1 MASEVAF
8 NSGTPFNI
16 VPCELTKI
24 PRGHLTRAYDG
35 TPQKASFAN
44 ETYGYEALQIDFW
57 WGSCTAANMN
67 TIEVASSAGT
77 SVTITDSDTSSEYS
91 VWTGLVAPPSWINS
105 RGKNKRGTRPSITIM
120 LTSVTQ
126 R

>member
-1 MASEVAF
+1 MSSSVAF

-16 VPCELTKI
+16 VPCELTLI

-35 TPQKASFAN
+35 TPQRTAFAN
-44 ETYGYEALQIDFW
+44 QTYGYEALRIDFYW
-57 WGSCTAANMN
+57 SSLTAANFN
-67 TIEVASSAGT
+67 TIQVASSAGT

-91 VWTGLVAPPSWINS
+91 IYTGLVMPPEQPNS
-105 RGKNKRGTRPSITIM
+105 VQKNPKSRPSITIM